1 MERIARSYFITH
13 KLLLK
18 MSEQNS
24 LKLLYATAQTTDDLD
39 LFLYTGLNIVG
50 RDGLVQIVADVIF
63 DRLAQTCEG
72 QKDLALEMLEPSVL
86 MQRIRQMK
94 ADFVK
99 YVLGCLGQSKSEW
112 DCLGRGE
119 WALEVTYLSE
129 IWRNYFYED
138 GAFVL
143 TSTGSFVD
151 RLFCFDNIHF
161 VDLFDIYKFG
171 QDDVNSFVFS
181 SKENL
186 LFTEHTLDFIS
197 SN

>member
-1 MERIARSYFITH
+1 
-13 KLLLK
+13 

-24 LKLLYATAQTTDDLD
+24 LKQLYQTAKTTADLD
-39 LFLYTGLNIVG
+39 LFLYTGLPIVG

-63 DRLAQTCEG
+63 DRLVQTCEE
-72 QKDLALEMLEPSVL
+72 QKELALEMLEPSVL
-86 MQRIRQMK
+86 MKRIRQMK

-99 YVLGCLGQSKSEW
+99 YVLPCLGQSKSEW

-151 RLFCFDNIHF
+151 RLFCFDNIYF
-161 VDLFDIYKFG
+161 SDLFDIYKFG

-186 LFTEHTLDFIS
+186 LFIEYTLDFIS